1 MLPFCCQS
9 LSKFAC
15 SPHKY
20 WLPAVF
26 TSLKLLGG
34 EIYLAVSRYT
44 FVRFILHIHLI
55 SHFYVPRP
63 KFLEPNWS
71 HFLHFSSYCISQ
83 YLIVIQILELT
94 FLLSEIPLLFFLFL
108 LKNGKFHKYGYNIRQ
123 YLHLTKPLHQ

>member
-1 MLPFCCQS
+1 MVLIVS
-9 LSKFAC
+9 
-15 SPHKY
+15 
-20 WLPAVF
+20 
-26 TSLKLLGG
+26 TSLMQTLFPVCFLINMVLFKLLGG
-34 EIYLAVSRYT
+34 EIYLAVSWYT

-55 SHFYVPRP
+55 SHFYVPRS